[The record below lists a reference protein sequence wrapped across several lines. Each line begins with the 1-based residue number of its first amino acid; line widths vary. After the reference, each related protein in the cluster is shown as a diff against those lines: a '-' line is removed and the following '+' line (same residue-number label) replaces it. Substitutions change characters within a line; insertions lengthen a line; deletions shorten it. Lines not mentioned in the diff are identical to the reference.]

1 MKSGL
6 RGGKPRDM
14 ATMSHGGKTSRG
26 AGAAQRGYN
35 YDVYRKGGKVK
46 KYAEGGALRDEKGD
60 YKRDPATGTREYASF
75 SDWMGDLFGKG
86 KKAPESK
93 SDYSAGA
100 VKREPLPAPKSSSE
114 ENTGA
119 GDRIRQEAMDREEAS
134 RASRPRATESLP
146 TRPTSQQRRMTRRAA
161 GTEFL
166 STDPAVTGPS
176 RSRIPRPMTDEE
188 RAAEQPDLSRP
199 VDLRVPRRPRLVP
212 FKSIDDMR
220 LESHRGGAR
229 RYGEK
234 SWETSRGVPVFRKGG
249 SVKMAGGGS
258 CRGMGAATKGGKY
271 TIK

>member
-1 MKSGL
+1 
-6 RGGKPRDM
+6 M

-26 AGAAQRGYN
+26 AGAAQRGYD

-60 YKRDPATGTREYASF
+60 YKRDPLTGTREYASF

-100 VKREPLPAPKSSSE
+100 VKKEPLPAPKSSSE

-119 GDRIRQEAMDREEAS
+119 GDRIRQESLDRDEAF

-176 RSRIPRPMTDEE
+176 RSRIPRPMTEEE
-188 RAAEQPDLSRP
+188 RAAIAGFVRP

-220 LESHRGGAR
+220 LENHRGGAR
-229 RYGEK
+229 RLDSKGY
-234 SWETSRGVPVFRKGG
+234 WETSRGVPFFRKGG
-249 SVKMAGGGS
+249 SVKMAGGGT